1 MNNLSLVENRLQ
13 NMQKVYSTL
22 EQFIDE
28 LPSIIPEKTRQS
40 IKDSILGD
48 DQLKELM
55 ADAEKQRTPRL
66 FLFGRTGCGKSSII
80 NALCGAYV
88 TEVSDTESCTK
99 ETRTFTCQKNG
110 RILLDVMDSR
120 GVAESEDSQHE
131 IEEKLIQDILEYDPD
146 IMVLVMNCSHRD
158 SMDSDINL
166 AIRLKKAYYN
176 KMLLEIPVIIVLNKA
191 DTVPPV
197 REIDPDLYSQRKNHS
212 ISQITGQVYSLQNS
226 LNLNAC
232 GVLAVSSVMEWE
244 DDNGTTLSAEEI
256 NQLSSEE
263 RQMLNISFDGR
274 WHYSEL
280 LHLIESSMTDADARS
295 GLRMALKLEDMITDL
310 AKHLVDVFSGIA
322 GTIALTPI
330 PVADLYVLLALQ
342 SVMVAIIAILSGREA
357 NIESAKEFI
366 LSLGGVGG
374 AGLGFRLLAQQSSKL
389 LNGLFPG
396 AGSVISTA
404 VAASGTKAIGNAAIA
419 YYLK

>member
-1 MNNLSLVENRLQ
+1 MENLSLIENRLQ

-22 EQFIDE
+22 SQFIDK
-28 LPSIIPEKTRQS
+28 LPAIIPEKTRQT

-48 DQLKELM
+48 SELKALM
-55 ADAEKQRTPRL
+55 EDAGKQRTPRL

-80 NALCGAYV
+80 NALCGSYV

-99 ETRTFTCQKNG
+99 ETRTFTCEKNG

-120 GVAESEDSQHE
+120 GIAESEENQAEMEHQ
-131 IEEKLIQDILEYDPD
+131 LIQDVLEYDPD
-146 IMVLVMNCSHRD
+146 IMVLVMNCVHRD
-158 SMDSDINL
+158 GMDSDINL
-166 AIRLKKAYYN
+166 AVRLKKAYYE
-176 KMLLEIPVIIVLNKA
+176 KMMMEIPVIIVLNKA
-191 DTVPPV
+191 DAVPPV
-197 REIDPDLYSQRKNHS
+197 RETDPEFYSQRKIQS
-212 ISQITGQVYSLQNS
+212 ISKITSQVYTLQNS
-226 LNLNAC
+226 LNLNTC
-232 GVLAVSSVMEWE
+232 GILAVSSLMEWADE
-244 DDNGTTLSAEEI
+244 NDAPLSAEEI
-256 NQLSSEE
+256 NLLPPEE
-263 RQMLNISFDGR
+263 RENLQILFDGR
-274 WHYSEL
+274 WHFSEL
-280 LHLIESSMTDADARS
+280 LDLIESSMTDTNARS
-295 GLRMALKLEDMITDL
+295 GLRMALRLEELITDL
-310 AKHLVDVFSGIA
+310 AKHLVDVFAGIA
-322 GTIALTPI
+322 GTVALTPI

-342 SVMVAIIAILSGREA
+342 SAMVAIIAILSGREA

-396 AGSVISTA
+396 AGSVISTT

>member
-13 NMQKVYSTL
+13 NMQKVYSML

-40 IKDSILGD
+40 IKESILGD

-99 ETRTFTCQKNG
+99 ETRAFTCQKDG

-120 GVAESEDSQHE
+120 GSAESEDSQYE
-131 IEEKLIQDILEYDPD
+131 IEEKLIQDMLEYDPD

-197 REIDPDLYSQRKNHS
+197 REFDPDLYSQRKLHS
-212 ISQITGQVYSLQNS
+212 ISQITGQVFSLQNS
-226 LNLNAC
+226 LSLNSC
-232 GVLAVSSVMEWE
+232 GVLAVSSVIEWE
-244 DDNGTTLSAEEI
+244 DDNGTVLSAEEI

-280 LHLIESSMTDADARS
+280 LNLIESSMTDADARS
-295 GLRMALKLEDMITDL
+295 GLRMALKLEDLITDL

-357 NIESAKEFI
+357 NLESAKEFI

-419 YYLK
+419 YYLN

>member
-22 EQFIDE
+22 EQFIDD

-80 NALCGAYV
+80 NALCSAYV

-99 ETRTFTCQKNG
+99 ETRTFTCQKDG

-120 GVAESEDSQHE
+120 GVAEAEDSQHE

-197 REIDPDLYSQRKNHS
+197 REIDPDLYSHRKIHS

-226 LNLNAC
+226 LSLNAC

-244 DDNGTTLSAEEI
+244 DDNGTVLSAEEI

-280 LHLIESSMTDADARS
+280 LNLIESSMMDADARS
-295 GLRMALKLEDMITDL
+295 GFRMALKLEDMITDL

>member
-22 EQFIDE
+22 EQFIDD

-99 ETRTFTCQKNG
+99 ETRTFTCQKDG

-120 GVAESEDSQHE
+120 GFAESEDSQQE
-131 IEEKLIQDILEYDPD
+131 VEGKLIQDILEYDPD

-197 REIDPDLYSQRKNHS
+197 REINPDLYSQRKIHS
-212 ISQITGQVYSLQNS
+212 ISQITGQVCRLQNS
-226 LNLNAC
+226 LSLNAC

-244 DDNGTTLSAEEI
+244 DDNGTVLSAEEI
-256 NQLSSEE
+256 NRLSSEE

-280 LHLIESSMTDADARS
+280 LDLIESSMTDADARS
-295 GLRMALKLEDMITDL
+295 GLRMALRLEDLITDL

-322 GTIALTPI
+322 GTVALTPI

-342 SVMVAIIAILSGREA
+342 SVMVAIIVILSGREA

>member
-1 MNNLSLVENRLQ
+1 MNNLSLIENRLQ

-28 LPSIIPEKTRQS
+28 LPSVIPEKTRQS

-48 DQLKELM
+48 EQLKDLM
-55 ADAEKQRTPRL
+55 EDAGRQRPPRL

-88 TEVSDTESCTK
+88 TQVSDTESCTK
-99 ETRTFTCQKNG
+99 GTSIFTCQKDG

-120 GVAESEDSQHE
+120 GVAESEENQTA
-131 IEEKLIQDILEYDPD
+131 IEEALIQDVLDYNPD
-146 IMVLVMNCSHRD
+146 IMVLVMNCTHRD
-158 SMDSDINL
+158 GMDSDINL
-166 AIRLKKAYYN
+166 AVRLKKAYYN
-176 KMLLEIPVIIVLNKA
+176 KMMLEIPVIIVLNKA
-191 DTVPPV
+191 DSVPPV
-197 REIDPDLYSQRKNHS
+197 RETDPDLYSNRKLHS
-212 ISQITGQVYSLQNS
+212 ISQITSQVYNLQSSLS
-226 LNLNAC
+226 LNAR
-232 GVLAVSSVMEWE
+232 GVLAVSSLMEWD
-244 DDNGTTLSAEEI
+244 DDNNCPLSAEEI
-256 NQLSSEE
+256 NLLSSEE
-263 RQMLNISFDGR
+263 RLNLTISFDGR
-274 WHYSEL
+274 WHYDDL
-280 LHLIESSMTDADARS
+280 LNLIESSITDAEARS
-295 GLRMALKLEDMITDL
+295 GLRMALRLEQLITDL
-310 AKHLVDVFSGIA
+310 AKHLVDVFAGIA
-322 GTIALTPI
+322 GTVALTPI

-342 SVMVAIIAILSGREA
+342 SAMVAIIAILSGREA

-404 VAASGTKAIGNAAIA
+404 VAASGTKAIGNAAVA
-419 YYLK
+419 YYFK

>member
-99 ETRTFTCQKNG
+99 ETRTFTCQKDG

-120 GVAESEDSQHE
+120 GVAESEDSQHV
-131 IEEKLIQDILEYDPD
+131 IAEKLIQDILEYDPD

-197 REIDPDLYSQRKNHS
+197 REIDPDLYSQRKIHS
-212 ISQITGQVYSLQNS
+212 ISQITGQVYSLQNA

-274 WHYSEL
+274 WH
-280 LHLIESSMTDADARS
+280 
-295 GLRMALKLEDMITDL
+295 
-310 AKHLVDVFSGIA
+310 
-322 GTIALTPI
+322 LTPNGFLVSNSI
-330 PVADLYVLLALQ
+330 ISDLLLIQ
-342 SVMVAIIAILSGREA
+342 EKYG
-357 NIESAKEFI
+357 
-366 LSLGGVGG
+366 
-374 AGLGFRLLAQQSSKL
+374 
-389 LNGLFPG
+389 
-396 AGSVISTA
+396 
-404 VAASGTKAIGNAAIA
+404 
-419 YYLK
+419 

>member
-88 TEVSDTESCTK
+88 TEVSDTESCTE
-99 ETRTFTCQKNG
+99 ETRTFTCQKDG

-120 GVAESEDSQHE
+120 GFAESEDSQQE
-131 IEEKLIQDILEYDPD
+131 IEGKLIQDILEYDPD

-197 REIDPDLYSQRKNHS
+197 REIDPELYSQRKIHS
-212 ISQITGQVYSLQNS
+212 ISQITGQVCSLQNS
-226 LNLNAC
+226 LSLNAC

-244 DDNGTTLSAEEI
+244 DDNGTVLSAEEI

-280 LHLIESSMTDADARS
+280 LDLIESSMTDADARS
-295 GLRMALKLEDMITDL
+295 GLRMALRLEDLITDL
-310 AKHLVDVFSGIA
+310 VKHLVDVFSGIA
-322 GTIALTPI
+322 GTVALTPI

-342 SVMVAIIAILSGREA
+342 SVMVTIIAILSGREA